1 MAQEFKKNLGDL
13 GIGEKIKALRQNK
26 EMSLQDIAEKTGLAR
41 ALISQIENEQIS
53 PPIST
58 LLKISNS
65 LNTDISLLFQ
75 EQASSEKTVLVRKDE
90 RIISRRREAGGNVH
104 LGYTYEALAY
114 KKAFKHME
122 PFVVTFDPKPEDQL
136 VMFSHEGEEFAF
148 VLEGRLEF
156 STESRKLELEPG
168 DSVYFE
174 SDQLHG
180 FRGLEEKPAVALVVV
195 YHR

>member
-1 MAQEFKKNLGDL
+1 MAQTMKKNLSEL
-13 GIGEKIKALRQNK
+13 GIGSKIKALRQNK
-26 EMSLQDIAEKTGLAR
+26 EMNLQDLAEKSGLAK
-41 ALISQIENEQIS
+41 ALISQIENEQVS

-75 EQASSEKTVLVRKDE
+75 EQVSRKKTVLIRKDE
-90 RIISRRREAGGNVH
+90 RIISQRRRAGDNVN
-104 LGYTYEALAY
+104 LGYAYEALAY

-122 PFVVTFDPKPEDQL
+122 PFVVTFEPKPEEEL

-148 VLEGRLEF
+148 VLEGKLQF
-156 STESRKLELEPG
+156 STENETLELYPG
-168 DSVYFE
+168 DSLYFD

-180 FRGLEEKPAVALVVV
+180 FRALKEKPARALVVV
-195 YHR
+195 YHK